1 MFSGLPPWAGM
12 HPLLVHFPIALL
24 FITPLFL
31 FMAVL
36 LGRRNHGWALQA
48 LFLLLL
54 GTVGIFAAAAS
65 GEAAGKLVERTPEI
79 DAVLERHEHL
89 AEAARG
95 VFSGLT
101 LGFAALVLVPI
112 ALKRE
117 LPRWVHVSCHV
128 LFMGFFLGALG
139 FLVQIAHQGGRLVHQ
154 FGVHALMAPET
165 PRPPAKQV
173 EGQPADRTHR
183 RTPAWIPSD

>member
-1 MFSGLPPWAGM
+1 MLPGLPPWAGM

-31 FMAVL
+31 LLAVV
-36 LGRRNHGWALQA
+36 LGRQNRAWALTA
-48 LFLLLL
+48 LLLTIM

-117 LPRWVHVSCHV
+117 LPRRVHVSCHL
-128 LFMGFFLGALG
+128 LFMVVFLGALG

-154 FGVHALMAPET
+154 LGVHALMAPET
-165 PRPPAKQV
+165 PRLPI
-173 EGQPADRTHR
+173 D
-183 RTPAWIPSD
+183 

>member
-1 MFSGLPPWAGM
+1 M
-12 HPLLVHFPIALL
+12 HPLLVHFPIALM
-24 FITPLFL
+24 FVTPLFL
-31 FMAVL
+31 LLALL
-36 LGRRNHGWALQA
+36 LGRKNRGWALTA

-54 GTVGIFAAAAS
+54 GTAGIFAAAAS
-65 GEAAGKLVERTPEI
+65 GEAAGKLAERSPEI

-112 ALKRE
+112 ALNRE
-117 LPRWVHVSCHV
+117 LARWIHFSGHI
-128 LFMGFFLGALG
+128 LFMGIFLGALG

-154 FGVHALMAPET
+154 FGVHALMAPEAPNHPT
-165 PRPPAKQV
+165 
-173 EGQPADRTHR
+173 D
-183 RTPAWIPSD
+183 

>member
-1 MFSGLPPWAGM
+1 M

-31 FMAVL
+31 L
-36 LGRRNHGWALQA
+36 LALLLRRQNRAWALA
-48 LFLLLL
+48 ALLLL
-54 GTVGIFAAAAS
+54 LVGTAGIFAAAAS

-117 LPRWVHVSCHV
+117 LPRWVYEPGQV
-128 LFMGFFLGALG
+128 LFLGIFLVALG

-165 PRPPAKQV
+165 SRPPAN
-173 EGQPADRTHR
+173 
-183 RTPAWIPSD
+183 

>member
-1 MFSGLPPWAGM
+1 M

-31 FMAVL
+31 LLAQL
-36 LGRRNHGWALQA
+36 LGRRNRVWTLTA
-48 LFLLLL
+48 LLLL
-54 GTVGIFAAAAS
+54 ILGTAGIFAAAAS
-65 GEAAGKLVERTPEI
+65 GEAAGKLVERSREI
-79 DAVLERHEHL
+79 NAVLERHEHL

-117 LPRWVHVSCHV
+117 LPRWAHVSWHV
-128 LFMGFFLGALG
+128 LFLVVFLGALG
-139 FLVQIAHQGGRLVHQ
+139 FLVQITHQGGRLVHQ

-165 PRPPAKQV
+165 SQPPA
-173 EGQPADRTHR
+173 D
-183 RTPAWIPSD
+183 

>member
-1 MFSGLPPWAGM
+1 M

-31 FMAVL
+31 LLAVL
-36 LGRRNHGWALQA
+36 LGRQNRAWALTA
-48 LFLLLL
+48 LLLTIM

-101 LGFAALVLVPI
+101 LGFAALVIVPI
-112 ALKRE
+112 ALQRE
-117 LPRWVHVSCHV
+117 LPRWVHVSCYV
-128 LFMGFFLGALG
+128 LFMGFSLGALG
-139 FLVQIAHQGGRLVHQ
+139 FLVQISHQGGRLVHQ
-154 FGVHALMAPET
+154 FGVHALMGPET
-165 PRPPAKQV
+165 PRPPANQ
-173 EGQPADRTHR
+173 EERHLADRTHR
-183 RTPAWIPSD
+183 RTPTWIPSD